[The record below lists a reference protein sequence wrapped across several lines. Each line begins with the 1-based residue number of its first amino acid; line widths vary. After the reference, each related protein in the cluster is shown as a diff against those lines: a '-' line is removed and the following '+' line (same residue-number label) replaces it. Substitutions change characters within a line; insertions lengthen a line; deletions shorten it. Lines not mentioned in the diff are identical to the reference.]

1 MKLLKDKVMK
11 EKTYKKIDDVVED
24 YLRLTDERIEIPLAL
39 AAAKEKQITFLDG
52 VNGNVIK
59 KGDADALFKLY
70 IQNRKAEERQLEIV
84 AELGDAEFTLREFL
98 SFIEGN
104 QLAYEKKDDV
114 EKQKI
119 TYLFWLEDGVVKCNR

>member
-1 MKLLKDKVMK
+1 MK
-11 EKTYKKIDDVVED
+11 EKTYKKVDDLVED
-24 YLRLTDERIEIPLAL
+24 YLRLTDERIEIPLAQ
-39 AAAKEKQITFLDG
+39 AAAKEKQISLLDA

-59 KGDADALFKLY
+59 KSEADGLFKLY
-70 IQNRKAEERQLEIV
+70 MQNRKAEERNLEIV
-84 AELGDAEFTLREFL
+84 AELGDVEFTLREFL

>member
-1 MKLLKDKVMK
+1 MK
-11 EKTYKKIDDVVED
+11 EKRYKYAEDVVED
-24 YLRLTDERIEIPLAL
+24 YLRLTDEKIEIPLL
-39 AAAKEKQITFLDG
+39 ISAAKEKQITLLDG
-52 VNGNVIK
+52 VNGNVLR
-59 KGDADALFKLY
+59 KGDVESLFKLY
-70 IQNRKAEERQLEIV
+70 MQIRKYDERQVELI
-84 AELGDAEFTLREFL
+84 AELGEVEFTLREFL

>member
-1 MKLLKDKVMK
+1 
-11 EKTYKKIDDVVED
+11 
-24 YLRLTDERIEIPLAL
+24 
-39 AAAKEKQITFLDG
+39 
-52 VNGNVIK
+52 
-59 KGDADALFKLY
+59 
-70 IQNRKAEERQLEIV
+70 V

>member
-1 MKLLKDKVMK
+1 MK
-11 EKTYKKIDDVVED
+11 EKTYKKIEDLIED
-24 YLRLTDERIEIPLAL
+24 YLRLTDEKIEIPLAV
-39 AAAKEKQITFLDG
+39 AAAKEKQISLLDA

-59 KGDADALFKLY
+59 KSEAENLFKLY
-70 IQNRKAEERQLEIV
+70 MQIRKSEERQLEILG
-84 AELGDAEFTLREFL
+84 ELGEVEFTLREFL

>member
-1 MKLLKDKVMK
+1 M
-11 EKTYKKIDDVVED
+11 
-24 YLRLTDERIEIPLAL
+24 
-39 AAAKEKQITFLDG
+39 
-52 VNGNVIK
+52 NGNVIK
-59 KGDADALFKLY
+59 KGDAENLFKLY
-70 IQNRKAEERQLEIV
+70 MQNRKSEERQLEIV
-84 AELGDAEFTLREFL
+84 MELGDVEFTLREFL

>member
-1 MKLLKDKVMK
+1 MK
-11 EKTYKKIDDVVED
+11 EKRYKYAEDVVED
-24 YLRLTDERIEIPLAL
+24 YLRLTDEKIEIPLL
-39 AAAKEKQITFLDG
+39 ISAAKEKQITLLDG
-52 VNGNVIK
+52 VNGNVLR
-59 KGDADALFKLY
+59 KGDVENLFKLY
-70 IQNRKAEERQLEIV
+70 MQIRKYDERQVELI
-84 AELGDAEFTLREFL
+84 AELGEVEFTLREFL

>member
-1 MKLLKDKVMK
+1 MK
-11 EKTYKKIDDVVED
+11 EKRYKYAEDVIED
-24 YLRLTDERIEIPLAL
+24 YLRLTDEKIEIPLL
-39 AAAKEKQITFLDG
+39 ISAAKEKQITLLDG
-52 VNGNVIK
+52 VNGNVLR
-59 KGDADALFKLY
+59 KGDVESLFKLY
-70 IQNRKAEERQLEIV
+70 MQIRKYDERQVELI
-84 AELGDAEFTLREFL
+84 AELGEVEFTLREFL

>member
-1 MKLLKDKVMK
+1 MK
-11 EKTYKKIDDVVED
+11 EKTYKKIEDLIED
-24 YLRLTDERIEIPLAL
+24 YLRLTDEKIEIPLAV
-39 AAAKEKQITFLDG
+39 AAAKEKQISLLDA

-59 KGDADALFKLY
+59 KSEAENLFKLY
-70 IQNRKAEERQLEIV
+70 MQIRKSEERQLEILG
-84 AELGDAEFTLREFL
+84 ELGDVEFTLREFL

>member
-1 MKLLKDKVMK
+1 
-11 EKTYKKIDDVVED
+11 
-24 YLRLTDERIEIPLAL
+24 
-39 AAAKEKQITFLDG
+39 

-59 KGDADALFKLY
+59 KGDAENLFKLY
-70 IQNRKAEERQLEIV
+70 MQNRKSEERQLEIV
-84 AELGDAEFTLREFL
+84 MELGDVEFTLREFL